1 MPNQQPKMR
10 FREPAA
16 RLPLIDRLL
25 YLPGAVVL
33 VYGFWL
39 SLTA

>member
-1 MPNQQPKMR
+1 MQQRPNTLDQ
-10 FREPAA
+10 A
-16 RLPLIDRLL
+16 RRQRPRRYERLL

-39 SLTA
+39 SLTF